1 MHTQNIFVS
10 ILRELKVP
18 FTNSFALLAYEEHP
32 FSKKQIMYKQIMYI
46 RQVTF
51 LIMLCSSVMAFAQKA
66 YLSVTVNPIDA
77 ITESTLTQARVSLLS
92 TIDST
97 EVDTFRRITILGDV
111 IKRYT
116 YVYDNSHAT
125 LPFKR
130 IVRVESEG
138 YETLYYDL
146 NILPSEV
153 KHGEVA
159 HNIGVIRLHR
169 ERSHNLNEATVTA
182 SRIMMVMKGDTLV
195 YDANAFQLAEG
206 SMLDELIR
214 QLPGVRLES
223 GGRITVNGHFVSSLL
238 VNGKDFFNGDPKVAL
253 QNLPAYMVNK
263 VKTYQKTPDDAYL
276 TRSPDEKGPHM
287 DDPWVL
293 DVALKPQYAQSY
305 IANAELAHSVYQSKP
320 MLARLFGLRFSDKS
334 RIALYATGNNVN
346 MSGSPQTDSGNW
358 EENMKKEGMTKM
370 AEAGAFYFVEN
381 RNRNIRYHSTIKT
394 GMDDGNLERFT
405 SATSFLPEINSSY
418 TTSFEKR
425 RNKNTYVNWSNG
437 FTFALPKTYIRFS
450 PSFSYSYDRRHGYY
464 HSAEGNRLLGREGLD
479 SIIIANACGEDFL
492 NLLFTQDIG
501 RTHKWG
507 TSGNADTRISLK
519 ALHMNTLGL
528 QAHYKYSHERGYD
541 MQHYKLLAAGGTADM
556 RNRYDNRPGSSYMY
570 RIIADYPIIDISG
583 VRKKSKLYFT
593 YRYTQEFSSS
603 ERMLYRLDKLGDE
616 WMPDEAAIGLLPSA
630 ADLYAHCVDS
640 LNSYHRTHFYR
651 CNSAELRWYYRTENL
666 QVSTRIPLNITYERL
681 NEWRPKTT
689 QPHIRKE
696 IYTWPR
702 ITFELKGV
710 ELNFSMQH
718 KSPSQTLMLDVCD
731 DSNPLSVFLGN
742 PSLKSSYEYYC
753 SVQWRGFKQ
762 KKMRQWNLG
771 LYLHTIDNAIG
782 QLRQFNP
789 QNGGYIYMP
798 WNIDGNRG
806 LRATG
811 IISQS
816 VDKEKHWF
824 LNIGTN
830 VSLNRSVDFANT
842 KTTADFYKSIVHN
855 LHVSPN
861 AGIDYRY
868 SKWHAS
874 FKASADWER
883 LTSAQEGFETLSQVD
898 FLYTISLNAPLL
910 FSIDLNTDMNLFM
923 RRGYS
928 NRAMNTDEWGWNVNL
943 SRCIDKRK
951 AWLLK
956 LSAHDLLGQLSA
968 VRRTLNA
975 QGRVETVNNTITRNI
990 ILHIIW
996 KFNKKASKK

>member
-1 MHTQNIFVS
+1 MRRKLKKTRATTKKNIMHTQNIFVS

-111 IKRYT
+111 IKQYT

-381 RNRNIRYHSTIKT
+381 RNRNIRYQSTVKT
-394 GMDDGNLERFT
+394 GMDNGNLEQFT

-418 TTSFEKR
+418 TTSLEKR

-464 HSAEGNRLLGREGLD
+464 RSAEGNRLLGREGLD

-492 NLLFTQDIG
+492 NLLSTQDLG
-501 RTHKWG
+501 RTHKWS

-519 ALHMNTLGL
+519 SLHMNTLGL

-570 RIIADYPIIDISG
+570 GIIADYPIIDISRM
-583 VRKKSKLYFT
+583 RKKNKLYFT
-593 YRYTQEFSSS
+593 Y
-603 ERMLYRLDKLGDE
+603 
-616 WMPDEAAIGLLPSA
+616 
-630 ADLYAHCVDS
+630 
-640 LNSYHRTHFYR
+640 
-651 CNSAELRWYYRTENL
+651 
-666 QVSTRIPLNITYERL
+666 
-681 NEWRPKTT
+681 
-689 QPHIRKE
+689 
-696 IYTWPR
+696 
-702 ITFELKGV
+702 
-710 ELNFSMQH
+710 
-718 KSPSQTLMLDVCD
+718 
-731 DSNPLSVFLGN
+731 
-742 PSLKSSYEYYC
+742 
-753 SVQWRGFKQ
+753 
-762 KKMRQWNLG
+762 
-771 LYLHTIDNAIG
+771 TI
-782 QLRQFNP
+782 
-789 QNGGYIYMP
+789 
-798 WNIDGNRG
+798 
-806 LRATG
+806 
-811 IISQS
+811 
-816 VDKEKHWF
+816 
-824 LNIGTN
+824 
-830 VSLNRSVDFANT
+830 
-842 KTTADFYKSIVHN
+842 
-855 LHVSPN
+855 
-861 AGIDYRY
+861 
-868 SKWHAS
+868 
-874 FKASADWER
+874 
-883 LTSAQEGFETLSQVD
+883 
-898 FLYTISLNAPLL
+898 
-910 FSIDLNTDMNLFM
+910 
-923 RRGYS
+923 
-928 NRAMNTDEWGWNVNL
+928 
-943 SRCIDKRK
+943 
-951 AWLLK
+951 
-956 LSAHDLLGQLSA
+956 
-968 VRRTLNA
+968 VR
-975 QGRVETVNNTITRNI
+975 
-990 ILHIIW
+990 
-996 KFNKKASKK
+996 

>member
-1 MHTQNIFVS
+1 MQPVRFPVEGVDYSGTCKVS
-10 ILRELKVP
+10 VTSTSVSCYCEFEIGGLKVSG
-18 FTNSFALLAYEEHP
+18 FDSACLTI
-32 FSKKQIMYKQIMYI
+32 SKKQIMYI

-77 ITESTLTQARVSLLS
+77 ITESTLTQARVSLIS

-146 NILPSEV
+146 NILPSEA

-159 HNIGVIRLHR
+159 HNIGVLRLHR
-169 ERSHNLNEATVTA
+169 ERSHNLNEVTVTA

-206 SMLDELIR
+206 SMLDELIK

-276 TRSPDEKGPHM
+276 TRSPDEKGPRM

-381 RNRNIRYHSTIKT
+381 RKRNIRYQSTLKA
-394 GMDDGNLERFT
+394 GMDDGNLEQFT

-418 TTSFEKR
+418 TTSLEKR

-464 HSAEGNRLLGREGLD
+464 RSAEGNRLLGREGLD
-479 SIIIANACGEDFL
+479 SIIIANDCGEDFL
-492 NLLFTQDIG
+492 NLLSTQELG
-501 RTHKWG
+501 RTHKWS

-519 ALHMNTLGL
+519 DLHMNTLGL
-528 QAHYKYSHERGYD
+528 QAHYEYSHERGYD
-541 MQHYKLLAAGGTADM
+541 MQHYKLLAAGGTADK
-556 RNRYDNRPGSSYMY
+556 RNRYDNLPGSS
-570 RIIADYPIIDISG
+570 
-583 VRKKSKLYFT
+583 
-593 YRYTQEFSSS
+593 
-603 ERMLYRLDKLGDE
+603 
-616 WMPDEAAIGLLPSA
+616 
-630 ADLYAHCVDS
+630 
-640 LNSYHRTHFYR
+640 
-651 CNSAELRWYYRTENL
+651 
-666 QVSTRIPLNITYERL
+666 
-681 NEWRPKTT
+681 
-689 QPHIRKE
+689 
-696 IYTWPR
+696 
-702 ITFELKGV
+702 
-710 ELNFSMQH
+710 
-718 KSPSQTLMLDVCD
+718 
-731 DSNPLSVFLGN
+731 
-742 PSLKSSYEYYC
+742 
-753 SVQWRGFKQ
+753 
-762 KKMRQWNLG
+762 
-771 LYLHTIDNAIG
+771 
-782 QLRQFNP
+782 
-789 QNGGYIYMP
+789 
-798 WNIDGNRG
+798 
-806 LRATG
+806 
-811 IISQS
+811 
-816 VDKEKHWF
+816 
-824 LNIGTN
+824 
-830 VSLNRSVDFANT
+830 
-842 KTTADFYKSIVHN
+842 
-855 LHVSPN
+855 
-861 AGIDYRY
+861 
-868 SKWHAS
+868 
-874 FKASADWER
+874 
-883 LTSAQEGFETLSQVD
+883 
-898 FLYTISLNAPLL
+898 
-910 FSIDLNTDMNLFM
+910 
-923 RRGYS
+923 
-928 NRAMNTDEWGWNVNL
+928 
-943 SRCIDKRK
+943 
-951 AWLLK
+951 
-956 LSAHDLLGQLSA
+956 
-968 VRRTLNA
+968 
-975 QGRVETVNNTITRNI
+975 
-990 ILHIIW
+990 
-996 KFNKKASKK
+996 

>member
-1 MHTQNIFVS
+1 MRRKLKKTRATTKKNIMHTQNIFVS

-305 IANAELAHSVYQSKP
+305 IANTELAHSVYQSKP

-358 EENMKKEGMTKM
+358 EENMKKEGMTKI

-464 HSAEGNRLLGREGLD
+464 RSAEGNRLLGREGLD
-479 SIIIANACGEDFL
+479 SIIIANDCGEDFL
-492 NLLFTQDIG
+492 NLLSTQDIG
-501 RTHKWG
+501 RTHKWS

-519 ALHMNTLGL
+519 SLHMNTLGL

-570 RIIADYPIIDISG
+570 RIIADYPIIDISKM
-583 VRKKSKLYFT
+583 RKKNKLYFT

-603 ERMLYRLDKLGDE
+603 ERMLY
-616 WMPDEAAIGLLPSA
+616 
-630 ADLYAHCVDS
+630 
-640 LNSYHRTHFYR
+640 
-651 CNSAELRWYYRTENL
+651 
-666 QVSTRIPLNITYERL
+666 
-681 NEWRPKTT
+681 
-689 QPHIRKE
+689 
-696 IYTWPR
+696 
-702 ITFELKGV
+702 
-710 ELNFSMQH
+710 
-718 KSPSQTLMLDVCD
+718 
-731 DSNPLSVFLGN
+731 
-742 PSLKSSYEYYC
+742 
-753 SVQWRGFKQ
+753 
-762 KKMRQWNLG
+762 
-771 LYLHTIDNAIG
+771 
-782 QLRQFNP
+782 
-789 QNGGYIYMP
+789 
-798 WNIDGNRG
+798 
-806 LRATG
+806 
-811 IISQS
+811 
-816 VDKEKHWF
+816 
-824 LNIGTN
+824 
-830 VSLNRSVDFANT
+830 
-842 KTTADFYKSIVHN
+842 
-855 LHVSPN
+855 
-861 AGIDYRY
+861 
-868 SKWHAS
+868 
-874 FKASADWER
+874 
-883 LTSAQEGFETLSQVD
+883 
-898 FLYTISLNAPLL
+898 
-910 FSIDLNTDMNLFM
+910 
-923 RRGYS
+923 
-928 NRAMNTDEWGWNVNL
+928 
-943 SRCIDKRK
+943 
-951 AWLLK
+951 
-956 LSAHDLLGQLSA
+956 
-968 VRRTLNA
+968 
-975 QGRVETVNNTITRNI
+975 
-990 ILHIIW
+990 
-996 KFNKKASKK
+996 

>member
-1 MHTQNIFVS
+1 
-10 ILRELKVP
+10 
-18 FTNSFALLAYEEHP
+18 
-32 FSKKQIMYKQIMYI
+32 MYI

-276 TRSPDEKGPHM
+276 TRSPDEKGPHT

-381 RNRNIRYHSTIKT
+381 RNRNIRYQSTIKT
-394 GMDDGNLERFT
+394 GMDNGNLEQFT

-418 TTSFEKR
+418 TTSLEKR
-425 RNKNTYVNWSNG
+425 RNKNTYVNWNNG

-464 HSAEGNRLLGREGLD
+464 RSAEGNRLLGREGLD

-492 NLLFTQDIG
+492 NLLSTQDLG
-501 RTHKWG
+501 RTHKWS

-519 ALHMNTLGL
+519 SLHMNTLGL

-541 MQHYKLLAAGGTADM
+541 M
-556 RNRYDNRPGSSYMY
+556 
-570 RIIADYPIIDISG
+570 
-583 VRKKSKLYFT
+583 
-593 YRYTQEFSSS
+593 
-603 ERMLYRLDKLGDE
+603 
-616 WMPDEAAIGLLPSA
+616 
-630 ADLYAHCVDS
+630 
-640 LNSYHRTHFYR
+640 
-651 CNSAELRWYYRTENL
+651 
-666 QVSTRIPLNITYERL
+666 
-681 NEWRPKTT
+681 
-689 QPHIRKE
+689 
-696 IYTWPR
+696 
-702 ITFELKGV
+702 
-710 ELNFSMQH
+710 
-718 KSPSQTLMLDVCD
+718 
-731 DSNPLSVFLGN
+731 
-742 PSLKSSYEYYC
+742 
-753 SVQWRGFKQ
+753 
-762 KKMRQWNLG
+762 
-771 LYLHTIDNAIG
+771 
-782 QLRQFNP
+782 
-789 QNGGYIYMP
+789 
-798 WNIDGNRG
+798 
-806 LRATG
+806 
-811 IISQS
+811 
-816 VDKEKHWF
+816 
-824 LNIGTN
+824 
-830 VSLNRSVDFANT
+830 
-842 KTTADFYKSIVHN
+842 
-855 LHVSPN
+855 
-861 AGIDYRY
+861 
-868 SKWHAS
+868 
-874 FKASADWER
+874 
-883 LTSAQEGFETLSQVD
+883 
-898 FLYTISLNAPLL
+898 
-910 FSIDLNTDMNLFM
+910 
-923 RRGYS
+923 
-928 NRAMNTDEWGWNVNL
+928 
-943 SRCIDKRK
+943 
-951 AWLLK
+951 
-956 LSAHDLLGQLSA
+956 
-968 VRRTLNA
+968 
-975 QGRVETVNNTITRNI
+975 
-990 ILHIIW
+990 
-996 KFNKKASKK
+996 

>member
-1 MHTQNIFVS
+1 MQPVRFPVEGVDYSGTCKASVTSTSVS
-10 ILRELKVP
+10 CYCEFEIGGLKVSG
-18 FTNSFALLAYEEHP
+18 FDSACLTI
-32 FSKKQIMYKQIMYI
+32 SKKQIMYI

-77 ITESTLTQARVSLLS
+77 ITESTLTQARVSLIS

-146 NILPSEV
+146 NILPSEA

-169 ERSHNLNEATVTA
+169 ERNHNLNEVKVTA

-276 TRSPDEKGPHM
+276 TRSPDEKGPRM

-381 RNRNIRYHSTIKT
+381 RNRNIRYQSTLKA
-394 GMDDGNLERFT
+394 GMDDGDLERFT
-405 SATSFLPEINSSY
+405 SATSFLPEANSSY
-418 TTSFEKR
+418 TTSLEKR

-450 PSFSYSYDRRHGYY
+450 PSFSYSYDRKHGHYR
-464 HSAEGNRLLGREGLD
+464 SAEGNRLLGREGLD
-479 SIIIANACGEDFL
+479 SIILANDCGEDFL
-492 NLLFTQDIG
+492 NLLSTQELG
-501 RTHKWG
+501 RTHKWS

-541 MQHYKLLAAGGTADM
+541 MQHYKLLAAGGTADK

-570 RIIADYPIIDISG
+570 RIIAD
-583 VRKKSKLYFT
+583 
-593 YRYTQEFSSS
+593 
-603 ERMLYRLDKLGDE
+603 
-616 WMPDEAAIGLLPSA
+616 
-630 ADLYAHCVDS
+630 
-640 LNSYHRTHFYR
+640 
-651 CNSAELRWYYRTENL
+651 
-666 QVSTRIPLNITYERL
+666 
-681 NEWRPKTT
+681 
-689 QPHIRKE
+689 
-696 IYTWPR
+696 
-702 ITFELKGV
+702 
-710 ELNFSMQH
+710 
-718 KSPSQTLMLDVCD
+718 
-731 DSNPLSVFLGN
+731 
-742 PSLKSSYEYYC
+742 
-753 SVQWRGFKQ
+753 
-762 KKMRQWNLG
+762 
-771 LYLHTIDNAIG
+771 
-782 QLRQFNP
+782 
-789 QNGGYIYMP
+789 
-798 WNIDGNRG
+798 
-806 LRATG
+806 
-811 IISQS
+811 
-816 VDKEKHWF
+816 
-824 LNIGTN
+824 
-830 VSLNRSVDFANT
+830 
-842 KTTADFYKSIVHN
+842 
-855 LHVSPN
+855 
-861 AGIDYRY
+861 
-868 SKWHAS
+868 
-874 FKASADWER
+874 
-883 LTSAQEGFETLSQVD
+883 
-898 FLYTISLNAPLL
+898 
-910 FSIDLNTDMNLFM
+910 
-923 RRGYS
+923 
-928 NRAMNTDEWGWNVNL
+928 
-943 SRCIDKRK
+943 
-951 AWLLK
+951 
-956 LSAHDLLGQLSA
+956 
-968 VRRTLNA
+968 
-975 QGRVETVNNTITRNI
+975 
-990 ILHIIW
+990 
-996 KFNKKASKK
+996 

>member
-1 MHTQNIFVS
+1 
-10 ILRELKVP
+10 
-18 FTNSFALLAYEEHP
+18 
-32 FSKKQIMYKQIMYI
+32 MYKQIMYI

-138 YETLYYDL
+138 YEASYYDL

-276 TRSPDEKGPHM
+276 TRSPDEKGPRM

-370 AEAGAFYFVEN
+370 AEVGAFYFVEN
-381 RNRNIRYHSTIKT
+381 RNRNIRYQSTIKT
-394 GMDDGNLERFT
+394 GMDNVNLEQFT
-405 SATSFLPEINSSY
+405 SATSFLPEANSSY
-418 TTSFEKR
+418 TTSLEKR
-425 RNKNTYVNWSNG
+425 RNKNTYVNWNNG

-464 HSAEGNRLLGREGLD
+464 RSAEGDRLLGREGLD
-479 SIIIANACGEDFL
+479 
-492 NLLFTQDIG
+492 
-501 RTHKWG
+501 
-507 TSGNADTRISLK
+507 
-519 ALHMNTLGL
+519 
-528 QAHYKYSHERGYD
+528 
-541 MQHYKLLAAGGTADM
+541 
-556 RNRYDNRPGSSYMY
+556 
-570 RIIADYPIIDISG
+570 
-583 VRKKSKLYFT
+583 
-593 YRYTQEFSSS
+593 
-603 ERMLYRLDKLGDE
+603 
-616 WMPDEAAIGLLPSA
+616 
-630 ADLYAHCVDS
+630 
-640 LNSYHRTHFYR
+640 
-651 CNSAELRWYYRTENL
+651 
-666 QVSTRIPLNITYERL
+666 
-681 NEWRPKTT
+681 
-689 QPHIRKE
+689 
-696 IYTWPR
+696 
-702 ITFELKGV
+702 
-710 ELNFSMQH
+710 
-718 KSPSQTLMLDVCD
+718 
-731 DSNPLSVFLGN
+731 
-742 PSLKSSYEYYC
+742 
-753 SVQWRGFKQ
+753 
-762 KKMRQWNLG
+762 
-771 LYLHTIDNAIG
+771 
-782 QLRQFNP
+782 
-789 QNGGYIYMP
+789 
-798 WNIDGNRG
+798 
-806 LRATG
+806 
-811 IISQS
+811 
-816 VDKEKHWF
+816 
-824 LNIGTN
+824 
-830 VSLNRSVDFANT
+830 
-842 KTTADFYKSIVHN
+842 
-855 LHVSPN
+855 
-861 AGIDYRY
+861 
-868 SKWHAS
+868 
-874 FKASADWER
+874 
-883 LTSAQEGFETLSQVD
+883 
-898 FLYTISLNAPLL
+898 
-910 FSIDLNTDMNLFM
+910 
-923 RRGYS
+923 
-928 NRAMNTDEWGWNVNL
+928 
-943 SRCIDKRK
+943 
-951 AWLLK
+951 
-956 LSAHDLLGQLSA
+956 
-968 VRRTLNA
+968 
-975 QGRVETVNNTITRNI
+975 
-990 ILHIIW
+990 
-996 KFNKKASKK
+996 

>member
-51 LIMLCSSVMAFAQKA
+51 LIMLCPSVMAFAQKA

-111 IKRYT
+111 IKQYT

-381 RNRNIRYHSTIKT
+381 RNRNIRYQSTIKT
-394 GMDDGNLERFT
+394 GMDNGNLEQFT

-418 TTSFEKR
+418 TTSLEKR

-464 HSAEGNRLLGREGLD
+464 RSAEGNRLLGREGLD

-492 NLLFTQDIG
+492 NLLSTQDLG
-501 RTHKWG
+501 RTHKWS

-519 ALHMNTLGL
+519 SLHMNTLGL

-570 RIIADYPIIDISG
+570 GIIADYPIIDISRM
-583 VRKKSKLYFT
+583 RKKNKLYFT
-593 YRYTQEFSSS
+593 Y
-603 ERMLYRLDKLGDE
+603 
-616 WMPDEAAIGLLPSA
+616 
-630 ADLYAHCVDS
+630 
-640 LNSYHRTHFYR
+640 
-651 CNSAELRWYYRTENL
+651 
-666 QVSTRIPLNITYERL
+666 
-681 NEWRPKTT
+681 
-689 QPHIRKE
+689 
-696 IYTWPR
+696 
-702 ITFELKGV
+702 
-710 ELNFSMQH
+710 
-718 KSPSQTLMLDVCD
+718 
-731 DSNPLSVFLGN
+731 
-742 PSLKSSYEYYC
+742 
-753 SVQWRGFKQ
+753 
-762 KKMRQWNLG
+762 
-771 LYLHTIDNAIG
+771 TI
-782 QLRQFNP
+782 
-789 QNGGYIYMP
+789 
-798 WNIDGNRG
+798 
-806 LRATG
+806 
-811 IISQS
+811 
-816 VDKEKHWF
+816 
-824 LNIGTN
+824 
-830 VSLNRSVDFANT
+830 
-842 KTTADFYKSIVHN
+842 
-855 LHVSPN
+855 
-861 AGIDYRY
+861 
-868 SKWHAS
+868 
-874 FKASADWER
+874 
-883 LTSAQEGFETLSQVD
+883 
-898 FLYTISLNAPLL
+898 
-910 FSIDLNTDMNLFM
+910 
-923 RRGYS
+923 
-928 NRAMNTDEWGWNVNL
+928 
-943 SRCIDKRK
+943 
-951 AWLLK
+951 
-956 LSAHDLLGQLSA
+956 
-968 VRRTLNA
+968 VR
-975 QGRVETVNNTITRNI
+975 
-990 ILHIIW
+990 
-996 KFNKKASKK
+996 

>member
-1 MHTQNIFVS
+1 
-10 ILRELKVP
+10 
-18 FTNSFALLAYEEHP
+18 
-32 FSKKQIMYKQIMYI
+32 MYKQIMYI

-66 YLSVTVNPIDA
+66 YLSVSVNPIDA

-138 YETLYYDL
+138 YETSYYDL

-276 TRSPDEKGPHM
+276 TRSPDEKGPRM

-293 DVALKPQYAQSY
+293 DVALKPQYARSY

-381 RNRNIRYHSTIKT
+381 RNRKIRYQSTLKT
-394 GMDDGNLERFT
+394 GMDDGNLERFI
-405 SATSFLPEINSSY
+405 SATSFLPEANSSY
-418 TTSFEKR
+418 TTSLEKR
-425 RNKNTYVNWSNG
+425 RKKNTYVNWSNG
-437 FTFALPKTYIRFS
+437 FTFVLPKTYIRFS

-464 HSAEGNRLLGREGLD
+464 RSAEGNRLLGREGLD
-479 SIIIANACGEDFL
+479 SIIVANDCGEDFL
-492 NLLFTQDIG
+492 NLLSTQDIG

-507 TSGNADTRISLK
+507 TS
-519 ALHMNTLGL
+519 
-528 QAHYKYSHERGYD
+528 
-541 MQHYKLLAAGGTADM
+541 
-556 RNRYDNRPGSSYMY
+556 
-570 RIIADYPIIDISG
+570 
-583 VRKKSKLYFT
+583 
-593 YRYTQEFSSS
+593 
-603 ERMLYRLDKLGDE
+603 
-616 WMPDEAAIGLLPSA
+616 
-630 ADLYAHCVDS
+630 
-640 LNSYHRTHFYR
+640 
-651 CNSAELRWYYRTENL
+651 
-666 QVSTRIPLNITYERL
+666 
-681 NEWRPKTT
+681 
-689 QPHIRKE
+689 
-696 IYTWPR
+696 
-702 ITFELKGV
+702 
-710 ELNFSMQH
+710 
-718 KSPSQTLMLDVCD
+718 
-731 DSNPLSVFLGN
+731 
-742 PSLKSSYEYYC
+742 
-753 SVQWRGFKQ
+753 
-762 KKMRQWNLG
+762 
-771 LYLHTIDNAIG
+771 
-782 QLRQFNP
+782 
-789 QNGGYIYMP
+789 
-798 WNIDGNRG
+798 
-806 LRATG
+806 
-811 IISQS
+811 
-816 VDKEKHWF
+816 
-824 LNIGTN
+824 
-830 VSLNRSVDFANT
+830 
-842 KTTADFYKSIVHN
+842 
-855 LHVSPN
+855 
-861 AGIDYRY
+861 
-868 SKWHAS
+868 
-874 FKASADWER
+874 
-883 LTSAQEGFETLSQVD
+883 
-898 FLYTISLNAPLL
+898 
-910 FSIDLNTDMNLFM
+910 
-923 RRGYS
+923 
-928 NRAMNTDEWGWNVNL
+928 
-943 SRCIDKRK
+943 
-951 AWLLK
+951 
-956 LSAHDLLGQLSA
+956 
-968 VRRTLNA
+968 
-975 QGRVETVNNTITRNI
+975 
-990 ILHIIW
+990 
-996 KFNKKASKK
+996 

>member
-111 IKRYT
+111 IKQYT

-381 RNRNIRYHSTIKT
+381 RNRNIRYQSTIKT
-394 GMDDGNLERFT
+394 GMDNGNLEQFT

-418 TTSFEKR
+418 TTSLEKR

-464 HSAEGNRLLGREGLD
+464 RSAEGNRLLGREGLD

-492 NLLFTQDIG
+492 NLLSTQDLG
-501 RTHKWG
+501 RTHKWS

-519 ALHMNTLGL
+519 SLHMNTLGL

-570 RIIADYPIIDISG
+570 GIIADYPIIDISRM
-583 VRKKSKLYFT
+583 RKK
-593 YRYTQEFSSS
+593 
-603 ERMLYRLDKLGDE
+603 
-616 WMPDEAAIGLLPSA
+616 
-630 ADLYAHCVDS
+630 
-640 LNSYHRTHFYR
+640 
-651 CNSAELRWYYRTENL
+651 
-666 QVSTRIPLNITYERL
+666 
-681 NEWRPKTT
+681 
-689 QPHIRKE
+689 
-696 IYTWPR
+696 
-702 ITFELKGV
+702 
-710 ELNFSMQH
+710 
-718 KSPSQTLMLDVCD
+718 
-731 DSNPLSVFLGN
+731 
-742 PSLKSSYEYYC
+742 
-753 SVQWRGFKQ
+753 
-762 KKMRQWNLG
+762 
-771 LYLHTIDNAIG
+771 
-782 QLRQFNP
+782 
-789 QNGGYIYMP
+789 
-798 WNIDGNRG
+798 
-806 LRATG
+806 
-811 IISQS
+811 
-816 VDKEKHWF
+816 
-824 LNIGTN
+824 
-830 VSLNRSVDFANT
+830 
-842 KTTADFYKSIVHN
+842 
-855 LHVSPN
+855 
-861 AGIDYRY
+861 
-868 SKWHAS
+868 
-874 FKASADWER
+874 
-883 LTSAQEGFETLSQVD
+883 
-898 FLYTISLNAPLL
+898 
-910 FSIDLNTDMNLFM
+910 
-923 RRGYS
+923 
-928 NRAMNTDEWGWNVNL
+928 
-943 SRCIDKRK
+943 
-951 AWLLK
+951 
-956 LSAHDLLGQLSA
+956 
-968 VRRTLNA
+968 
-975 QGRVETVNNTITRNI
+975 
-990 ILHIIW
+990 
-996 KFNKKASKK
+996 NK